1 MKIEV
6 WSDIMCP
13 FCYIGKRRFEE
24 ALNSFPH
31 KDIVQVE
38 WKSFLLNP
46 EMETN
51 PGKNLHEFLAAHK
64 GIPLEE
70 AREMNAYVSRMAE
83 ASGLTYNLDTAIP
96 ANSFNAHRLLH
107 FAKQHG
113 RQAEAGELLFS
124 AYFTEGQNIDD
135 AGTLLAI
142 ASKAGLDTA
151 EFVKAMGEGAFA
163 QEVVTD
169 MQEAQDLGVR
179 GVPFFVFNRKY
190 AVSGAQETNAFLE
203 VLEKAYAET
212 IE

>member
-31 KDIVQVE
+31 KDNVQVE

-46 EMETN
+46 EMETD

-83 ASGLTYNLDTAIP
+83 ASGLTYNLDNAIP

-113 RQAEAGELLFS
+113 RQAEAGEMLFS

-142 ASKAGLDTA
+142 ASKAGLDAA
-151 EFVKAMGEGAFA
+151 EFAKAMGEGAFA

-203 VLEKAYAET
+203 VLERAYAET
-212 IE
+212 MG